1 MPWITAGA
9 TLAGGL
15 LGGKGSKSSG
25 SPQMAMPQSN
35 VSYSS
40 MTPNAAAMP
49 MYGWLAGMG
58 QNLMQ
63 QPAPYFPGQTYVGPS
78 GLTQQAV
85 EQQKA
90 MMGQAGQ
97 NYGFL
102 SSAAD
107 VANNPYVQGMMQAN
121 ERSATDW
128 LKNTALPQIQSGS
141 IGVNALGS
149 DRMGLAQGKAAADA
163 QQNLL
168 NQNAQTQMQAYQ
180 QGLSAQQGA
189 LGQMGNMLGGLL
201 IPGQT
206 VEGYQNQALQDQIN
220 RFNYMYTEPYTRM
233 QNIQGVLGA
242 LAPLGVTQ
250 GGGAGVGM
258 QSNPNYMS
266 PYQGMAGGAS
276 LGYSLGNT
284 FSKGKAPSGS
294 AVLGGGA
301 F

>member
-1 MPWITAGA
+1 
-9 TLAGGL
+9 
-15 LGGKGSKSSG
+15 
-25 SPQMAMPQSN
+25 
-35 VSYSS
+35 

-85 EQQKA
+85 EQQKN

-128 LKNTALPQIQSGS
+128 LQNKALPGIQSGAL
-141 IGVNALGS
+141 GVNALGS
-149 DRMGLAQGKAAADA
+149 DRMGLAQGTAAAEA
-163 QQNLL
+163 QKNLL
-168 NQNAQTQMQAYQ
+168 NQNAQTQMQAYG
-180 QGLSAQQGA
+180 QGLGAQGQA
-189 LGQMGNMLGGLL
+189 LGMTGGLMQSML
-201 IPGQT
+201 QPGQT
-206 VEGYQNQALQDQIN
+206 VEGYQGQALQDQIN
-220 RFNYMYTEPYTRM
+220 RFNYQFTEPWTRM
-233 QNIQGVLGA
+233 QNMQGVLGA

-250 GGGAGVGM
+250 GGGSSVAM
-258 QSNPNYMS
+258 QQNPNYMS

-276 LGYSLGNT
+276 LGYSVGNA
-284 FSKGKAPSGS
+284 FNKGKGGTSGS
-294 AVLGGGA
+294 AALGGGA